1 MNFPTKLDETVG
13 LLAKN
18 TRFSDIEKG
27 TLLLHSMAVHD
38 ELTKEERAYGEATA
52 AAWMRQQAEEPNDS
66 AQWHQYYGKIRAAV
80 MNGTPTSMLNQRG
93 GFDEGYSRFV
103 PKSSLLKSVDIQS
116 GFRCRDCGYISKSS
130 ADDHDNDD
138 DDR

>member
-1 MNFPTKLDETVG
+1 MKPLFMHFPTKLDETVE

-38 ELTKEERAYGEATA
+38 ELTDGERRYGESVAMG
-52 AAWMRQQAEEPNDS
+52 WMQQRAEEPNDS

-80 MNGTPTSMLNQRG
+80 LNGIPTGIAESAIG
-93 GFDEGYSRFV
+93 VDEGNSRFV

-116 GFRCRDCGYISKSS
+116 GFR
-130 ADDHDNDD
+130 
-138 DDR
+138 